1 MDLLGFF
8 LLWLLGRGSK
18 KSTPTPSIPTEPK
31 PSTPSEA
38 ADDAKKKADAAKA
51 DPTPKKLEDA
61 AEAAKRAAEA
71 AEAAKRASKAASKVP
86 APWPAAMPLG
96 LPPYPGGW
104 EPDNPPPKEVV
115 ARAWQLLPEMWRYGA
130 GTRKT
135 EFVGGRWITFV
146 AAMHGTKKGVTA
158 FRFKGSGAKAA
169 A

>member
-1 MDLLGFF
+1 METLGMFI
-8 LLWLLGRGSK
+8 LWLFAMGMK
-18 KSTPTPSIPTEPK
+18 KTSTAPSI
-31 PSTPSEA
+31 PSTPSTDPAEA
-38 ADDAKKKADAAKA
+38 AKKAADAARN

-61 AEAAKRAAEA
+61 AEAAKRAADA

-96 LPPYPGGW
+96 LPPYPAGW
-104 EPDNPPPKEVV
+104 EADVPPPKEVV

-130 GTRKT
+130 GTKKT

-146 AAMHGTKKGVTA
+146 AAMHGNKKGVTA
-158 FRFKGSGAKAA
+158 FRVKGSGVKRAA